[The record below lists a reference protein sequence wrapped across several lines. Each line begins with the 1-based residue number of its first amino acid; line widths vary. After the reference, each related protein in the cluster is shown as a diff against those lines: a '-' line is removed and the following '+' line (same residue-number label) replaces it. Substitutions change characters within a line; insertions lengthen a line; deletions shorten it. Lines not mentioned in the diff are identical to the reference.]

1 MKETDKNKIKKSW
14 FYFCVDHQ
22 IKHEFNGI
30 FVMKWSDNC
39 KILVVKEYASSLPRY
54 DPFQ

>member
-30 FVMKWSDNC
+30 SVMKWSDNC
-39 KILVVKEYASSLPRY
+39 KILIVKEYASSLPRY